1 MKKTHKN
8 IVLKTTCN
16 ELSSTEKTQ
25 EIINLDNF
33 KNYDG
38 GRRRVR
44 GGGRKGPPYQFFLCN
59 FCKRKN

>member
-33 KNYDG
+33 KNCHM
-38 GRRRVR
+38 
-44 GGGRKGPPYQFFLCN
+44 KK
-59 FCKRKN
+59 KRK